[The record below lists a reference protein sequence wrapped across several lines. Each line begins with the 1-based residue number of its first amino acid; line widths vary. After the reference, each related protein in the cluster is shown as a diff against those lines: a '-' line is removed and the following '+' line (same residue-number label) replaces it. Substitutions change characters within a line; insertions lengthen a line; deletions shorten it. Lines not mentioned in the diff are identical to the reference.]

1 MASKWTPSNLPSMTG
16 RTVVIT
22 GSTSGIGRAAAA
34 ELARVG
40 ARVVMAVRNTSRG
53 EQVAAEI
60 GGDVEVR
67 HLDLTDLSS
76 VRAFAS
82 SWEGEIDVLILNAG
96 VMAVPE
102 GRTKDGFE
110 TQIGTNF
117 LGHFALAGLLVE
129 HVRDRVV
136 TLSSGAHRMGKIN
149 LEDLNWEHRRY
160 QRWPAYG
167 QSKLADLMFM
177 FELQRRLAAA
187 GSPVRSVGAHP
198 GYAATELQSRT
209 GNRLQNG
216 VMSILNR
223 VIAQSGEQGAWPTL
237 YAATQDIP
245 GGSYVG
251 PDGRGEM
258 RGHPTLVPSSDAAR
272 DEAVASG
279 LWELAERLTGVRFA
293 IPSVAVA

>member
-1 MASKWTPSNLPSMTG
+1 MTG

-34 ELARVG
+34 ELARAG

-53 EQVAAEI
+53 QEVAAEI

-82 SWEGEIDVLILNAG
+82 GWEGAIDVLILNAG
-96 VMAVPE
+96 VMAVPA

-117 LGHFALAGLLVE
+117 LGHFALAGLLID

-149 LEDLNWEHRRY
+149 LEDLNWERRKY

-209 GNRLQNG
+209 GNALQNG

-237 YAATQDIP
+237 FAATQDIP

-272 DEAVASG
+272 DETVASE
-279 LWELAERLTGVRFA
+279 LWELAERLTGVRFE
-293 IPSVAVA
+293 IPGVAVA